1 MKVKELI
8 LQLLEFPQ
16 DAEVVCYQGAGGY
29 LVPYK
34 ADCLSHFSAS
44 SLDGIPPAFYNFND
58 TSCRAE
64 DVVFAG
70 TCRQAKWI
78 SKKFFPFKEFFKP
91 GDQRALREHQ

>member
-16 DAEVVCYQGAGGY
+16 DAEVVCYEGAGGY
-29 LVPYK
+29 LAPYK
-34 ADCLSHFSAS
+34 VDCLSHFSAS
-44 SLDGIPPAFYNFND
+44 NLDGIQPAFYSSND
-58 TSCRAE
+58 AYCRSE

-70 TCRQAKWI
+70 TCNQAKRI

-91 GDQRALREHQ
+91 GSQRTLR